1 MGAAPGQTKLPIYDS
16 GALRHP
22 VAEDLSQLRQ
32 RSDLL
37 WRLIQRNITT
47 RYRRSLLGVAWTMLN
62 PLLTTLVMAIVFSQ
76 LFVSQID
83 HYAVYVLSGL
93 VVWGF
98 FAQTSAAI
106 MTELIWGGGLLHRV
120 YLPRTIFAFAALG
133 TGLVN
138 VGLAIA
144 PLLGVM
150 VVTGAPLTPALVA
163 LPVAILLLAGFT
175 LGLGLILSTLA
186 VQFGD
191 VVDMYQILLTAWMYL
206 TPIIYPIEIIPE
218 TYRWLLLL
226 NPMFYFV
233 ELFRAPIQYGQL
245 PDLPTVLVS
254 LAIALVTLAGG
265 LWFFL
270 SKADDLVYR
279 L

>member
-1 MGAAPGQTKLPIYDS
+1 MSVAPGQAKLPVYDS
-16 GALRHP
+16 AALRHP
-22 VAEDLSQLRQ
+22 VAEDLTQLRQ
-32 RSDLL
+32 RRDLL

-62 PLLTTLVMAIVFSQ
+62 PLLTTVVMAIVFSQ

-83 HYAVYVLSGL
+83 HYAVYVLAGL
-93 VVWGF
+93 VAWGF

-106 MTELIWGGGLLHRV
+106 MSELIWGGGLLHRV
-120 YLPRTIFAFAALG
+120 YLPRTIFAFSALG

-138 VGLAIA
+138 VGLAIV

-150 VVTGAPLTPALVA
+150 LVTGAPLTPALLA
-163 LPVAILLLAGFT
+163 LPVAVLVLAVFT
-175 LGLGLILSTLA
+175 LGLGLVLSTLA

-191 VVDMYQILLTAWMYL
+191 VIDMYQILLTAWMYL
-206 TPIIYPIEIIPE
+206 TPVIYPIEIIPE

-226 NPMFYFV
+226 NPMYYFV
-233 ELFRAPIQYGQL
+233 ELFRVPIQYGRL
-245 PDLPTVLVS
+245 PDLSTALAS